1 MDCEV
6 IVPLLRLTGTL
17 FRSYYGVREGD
28 QGGVFRNFCSFFVLG
43 LGAETRLGNRDD
55 LLCFI
60 MGLWGVGMIAFN
72 PFGC

>member
-55 LLCFI
+55 FVVFYY
-60 MGLWGVGMIAFN
+60 GFVGGGDIF
-72 PFGC
+72 